1 MPRTGQG
8 AAAKKRWSGG
18 TQPSYKDAAGGG
30 PANTLGENHE
40 QARSAKRGLQM
51 KGYRMTQVSVAAL
64 LLTGLL
70 AVSTG
75 EARAQSLPD
84 LLEACKNEG
93 AAAAA
98 RMTACGRVIQG
109 NDEDLRGEAL
119 VQRGVLYEQA
129 GNKEA
134 AIKDYSEAIKLD
146 PSNAIAFFNRGNAY
160 DQSGDYDKAIA
171 DYSEAI
177 KLEPNDADA
186 YNNRGQAYDNKGE
199 FDLAIADYT
208 AAIRID
214 KEDSRAY
221 YNRGLTR
228 TNKGEFDKAI
238 ADFDQAI
245 KLSPRDA
252 DAYAGRAS
260 AYEELGNDAAAKAD
274 YRRALQIEPDH
285 EDAKEGLERLQ
296 E

>member
-70 AVSTG
+70 AVSIG

-109 NDEDLRGEAL
+109 KDEDLRGEAL

-208 AAIRID
+208 AAIR
-214 KEDSRAY
+214 
-221 YNRGLTR
+221 
-228 TNKGEFDKAI
+228 
-238 ADFDQAI
+238 
-245 KLSPRDA
+245 LS
-252 DAYAGRAS
+252 
-260 AYEELGNDAAAKAD
+260 L
-274 YRRALQIEPDH
+274 IH
-285 EDAKEGLERLQ
+285 I
-296 E
+296 